1 MKNNIFE
8 IFKSKIKLN
17 IKGRKVE
24 RFLKKLA
31 EHKINVYNINLI
43 SRDEANIVILKS
55 DYLKVLDLKTIY
67 DFNILDGYGFIKVR
81 KRLKLNSFLISGLI
95 LGIICIYILSKI
107 TFSID
112 VIHTDV
118 NVRNFIIKE
127 LENYGIKKN
136 TFKKNYQEL
145 QEIKKKIL
153 DNHKDTLE
161 WLEIESI
168 GTKYIIRLE
177 ERKINNITE
186 NYEKQNVIATKSA
199 IIKKIEA
206 SNGQIVKELN
216 SYVKEGDV
224 VISGNITLNEQIKS
238 QIKADG
244 KVYGEVWYK
253 VNVSY
258 PLAYSESHETGNQK
272 KTLVLN
278 FLNKQFEFSFKKY
291 DNKNVQSK
299 TMIKHLF
306 LPISLNI
313 ENQKEVKVIDEIYT
327 IDEAIKKA
335 EEKAYTQIESK
346 LNDKEKILDAKKLKV
361 NVNDSKIELE
371 MFFTVY
377 EDITGF
383 QKIEE
388 IDNIVEE

>member
-8 IFKSKIKLN
+8 TFKSKIKLN
-17 IKGRKVE
+17 IKGRKIE

-67 DFNILDGYGFIKVR
+67 EFSILDGYGIIKIR
-81 KRLKLNSFLISGLI
+81 KKLKLNSFLIFSLI
-95 LGIICIYILSKI
+95 IGIMCIYVLSKV

-118 NVRNFIIKE
+118 SVRNFITKE

-136 TFKKNYQEL
+136 TFKKSYKEL
-145 QEIKKKIL
+145 QEIKTKIL

-168 GTKYIIRLE
+168 GTKYIVRLE

-186 NYEKQNVIATKSA
+186 NYEKQNIIATKSA

-206 SNGQIVKELN
+206 SNGQIVKEIN
-216 SYVKEGDV
+216 NYVKEGDV
-224 VISGNITLNEQIKS
+224 VISGNITLNEAIKS

-258 PLAYSESHETGNQK
+258 PLAYSETHETGNK
-272 KTLVLN
+272 KKALVLN
-278 FLNKQFEFSFKKY
+278 FLNKSFEFSFKKY
-291 DNKNVQSK
+291 DNKK
-299 TMIKHLF
+299 AETKPIIKHLF

-327 IDEAIKKA
+327 IDEAIEKA
-335 EEKAYTQIESK
+335 EEKAYTQMESK

-388 IDNIVEE
+388 IEEIVEE